1 MNRRA
6 DIVGAIL
13 AGGASSRM
21 GADKARMPVNGIPMI
36 AHVAGTLSQA
46 FAEVIVL
53 AGREARYPFLGLKH
67 ISDIFE
73 ECGPLGGI
81 HAALVHASPNPVF
94 VLACD
99 MPFVPPALIDFMVSH
114 RSQAKANLASVDEK
128 VQPLCGLYD
137 SECRET
143 MESRLQKG
151 RNSVLGALEEI
162 DHSVISIG
170 PNLPFYFP
178 HILGNVNNS
187 EDYQVTQKRASRDD
201 AK

>member
-13 AGGASSRM
+13 AGGGSSRM
-21 GADKARMPVNGIPMI
+21 GADKATMPVNGIPMI
-36 AHVAGTLSQA
+36 THVAGTLSQV

-81 HAALVHASPNPVF
+81 HAALVHASPNSVF
-94 VLACD
+94 ILACD

-114 RSQAKANLASVDEK
+114 KSQVEAKVASIGGK

-151 RNSVLGALEEI
+151 KNSVLGALEEI
-162 DHSVISIG
+162 EHSVISIG

-178 HILGNVNNS
+178 HILGNVNDS
-187 EDYQVTQKRASRDD
+187 QDYQVTQKRAAGEE